1 LTKNENVP
9 SNGSP
14 PSTATENTFSSSI
27 CPFASLFPFP
37 FPTRHHHHQ
46 CPSLPN
52 IIRQS
57 VSHQQP
63 QQPFILAEGASFFLS
78 RNSIDFFTPKVENRE

>member
-1 LTKNENVP
+1 MKMFHQMGVLPQQQQKTLF
-9 SNGSP
+9 P
-14 PSTATENTFSSSI
+14 P
-27 CPFASLFPFP
+27 PFAPLPLCSPSHSRP
-37 FPTRHHHHQ
+37 VIIIINA
-46 CPSLPN
+46 PSLPN